1 MTERRRP
8 IALITGATSGIGLE
22 MAKRMAVD
30 HQLVLTGRRQAH
42 ECAADLPPDAHYI
55 KADLSDPVRSA
66 RHLAAKFFSLEPG
79 RLDLLIINA
88 GIGFHTSAGRE
99 DVAMVRQTLDVNLVS
114 SIMLVRQFA
123 PLLEASHGKVVFI
136 GSVAHR
142 GAANMPTYA
151 ASKAGLAGLARSLKS
166 EWKDRIGVQIIHPG
180 PTRTT
185 MHAKAGYDPGI
196 LRKLFFSPEA
206 MADEIVRRIKD
217 DRTHTRISI
226 KARLGRFILRR
237 RP

>member
-1 MTERRRP
+1 
-8 IALITGATSGIGLE
+8 
-22 MAKRMAVD
+22 MAVD
-30 HQLVLTGRRQAH
+30 HQLVLSGRRQTH
-42 ECAADLPPDAHYI
+42 ECAADLPPDAYYV

-66 RHLAAKFFSLEPG
+66 RHLAAKFFSRELG

-99 DVAMVRQTLDVNLVS
+99 DVAMVRQTLDVNLIS

-226 KARLGRFILRR
+226 KARLGRLILRR

>member
-1 MTERRRP
+1 
-8 IALITGATSGIGLE
+8 

-42 ECAADLPPDAHYI
+42 ECAGDLPPAAHYI
-55 KADLSDPVRSA
+55 KADLSDPVLSA
-66 RHLAAKFFSLEPG
+66 RHLAAKFFSLELG

-99 DVAMVRQTLDVNLVS
+99 DVVMVRQTLDVNLVS
-114 SIMLVRQFA
+114 SIMIVRQFA
-123 PLLEASHGKVVFI
+123 PILEASRGKVVFI

-151 ASKAGLAGLARSLKS
+151 ASKAGLSGLARSLKS
-166 EWKDRIGVQIIHPG
+166 EWKGRIGVQIIHPG

-196 LRKLFFSPEA
+196 MRKLFFSPEA
-206 MADEIVRRIKD
+206 MADEIVQCIKD
-217 DRTHTRISI
+217 DRARTQISI
-226 KARLGRFILRR
+226 RARLGRLILRR